1 MPSEP
6 KAPSEGSSFHRA
18 GEAVPEATEGT
29 RRNIS
34 SENVQSVSS
43 GLTAMFQ
50 APHKVFIRA
59 MSKEQVSLFPKGL

>member
-1 MPSEP
+1 MFILMSSEP
-6 KAPSEGSSFHRA
+6 KAPSAGSSFHCV
-18 GEAVPEATEGT
+18 GEAVLEATEGT

-34 SENVQSVSS
+34 SVSS

-50 APHKVFIRA
+50 APHKVFILA